1 MSWQVIGT
9 SVIGTSHTVS
19 GKPCQDSHGFQN
31 LPGDIMILAVADGL
45 GTAEKSDT
53 GSRLAVDTALAT
65 LAGALGNSPP
75 TADETRAALENAFLT
90 ARASLESRADADG
103 LALRDL
109 GTTLIC
115 VVLTPDWIACGQI
128 GDGAVV
134 ALQPD
139 DTQVTVSS
147 PQRGEYANETV
158 PLTTQDALSMVCY
171 THQEIKVKALAM
183 ISDGLQNLALINP
196 GYLPFIPFFKPF
208 FDLILSKPLDMDQTR
223 TRLETFLNSERICG
237 RTDDDK
243 TFVLAGWLAPVS
255 QEEQSLQFD
264 HL

>member
-19 GKPCQDSHGFQN
+19 GKPCQDSHGFQS
-31 LPGDIMILAVADGL
+31 LPGNVLILAVADGL

-65 LAGALGNSPP
+65 LAGSLGNRPP
-75 TADETRAALENAFLT
+75 TADETRAALENAFLK
-90 ARASLESRADADG
+90 ARASLENKADADG

-115 VVLTPDWIACGQI
+115 VVLTPARIACGQI

-134 ALQPD
+134 VQQPD
-139 DTQVTVSS
+139 DVMVTLSS

-158 PLTTQDALSMVCY
+158 PLTTRNALSMVRY
-171 THQEIKVKALAM
+171 SHQDIQVKALAM

-196 GYLPFIPFFKPF
+196 GYVPHTPFFKPF
-208 FDLILSKPLDMDQTR
+208 FDSILSKTLDVEQTR
-223 TRLETFLNSERICG
+223 TRLETFLSSERICS

-243 TFVLAGWLAPVS
+243 TFVLAGWQAPAASDEPPAV
-255 QEEQSLQFD
+255 
-264 HL
+264 